1 MIFTR
6 KLPFNRICT
15 YQVIVRIGM
24 SGCKET
30 LGQAL
35 KDVDEVHDGLGALD
49 DLTVDGGLDVA
60 LKTKV

>member
-1 MIFTR
+1 MITQLDSHKFG
-6 KLPFNRICT
+6 T

-24 SGCKET
+24 SGCKKA
-30 LGQAL
+30 LGQTL

>member
-1 MIFTR
+1 
-6 KLPFNRICT
+6 
-15 YQVIVRIGM
+15 M

-49 DLTVDGGLDVA
+49 DLTVDGGLDVT